1 MAKKKSL
8 FKKLRKSESSMVA
21 EPEAPVDDAILE
33 AIAKPIIEEVVR
45 PAIIRKPY
53 VAPAKTYP
61 AVINIEVNKSDI
73 FGALDL
79 AKKAAIE
86 DAGKSEYVGEFY
98 SIDSDEDRV
107 ATYLFEAKL
116 PGYHGWRWGVTV
128 VKIDDAS
135 KPTICD
141 VVLLPGT
148 QALLAP
154 NWVPYSQRIQ
164 PGDLGVGDVVPTAPD
179 DERLTPA
186 YAALPGEED
195 LDITQLF
202 EFGLGR
208 ARVLSI
214 IGRDAASKRW
224 YEGDRGPRTPI
235 AKAAPKPCV
244 SCGFFIP
251 IAGSLR
257 TTFGVCSNAI
267 SPEDARV
274 VSFDHGCGAHSEA
287 LIKAE

>member
-21 EPEAPVDDAILE
+21 EPEAPVDDAVLE
-33 AIAKPIIEEVVR
+33 AIAKPKIEEVVR